1 MNSACTADKIL
12 TELRSRGVRVEIG
25 ANGKLRLAPA
35 RAIEPALLE
44 RVREQKAELL
54 ALLRALP
61 AEHRAAWTQS
71 VTPDARHPTIP
82 PEVRAKIETIE
93 MEARL
98 LGWPAELLWNAEF
111 WDCPRG
117 IAALLD
123 ADDEIAEVTPD
134 YIGILKTRRDL
145 LRFRRY
151 VG

>member
-1 MNSACTADKIL
+1 MNGACTADKIL

-44 RVREQKAELL
+44 RVREQKAELV

-71 VTPDARHPTIP
+71 VTPDARHPIIP

-98 LGWPAELLWNAEF
+98 LGWPAELLWNAGF

-145 LRFRRY
+145 LKFRRH